1 MSRCRF
7 ILAGAAALVLAACSS
22 SDIAAPSRSLT
33 PTPAERGVVP
43 GSNGNGSNSS
53 GALKALPCN
62 VLSPI
67 NGSAR
72 IGPSGGVLYM
82 GPHRLIVPPG
92 ALTKDTTITGTVSS
106 GSATLGSVPSG
117 VVIEFQP
124 TGLHF
129 KKPAGLIFD
138 ASSCGP
144 VPDAV
149 YLNPLTG
156 GGDPIQAIYSN
167 WWHTI
172 AAPIEHFS
180 IYALD
185 V

>member
-7 ILAGAAALVLAACSS
+7 ILAAAALVLAACSGT
-22 SDIAAPSRSLT
+22 DLTAPTRSMA
-33 PTPAERGVVP
+33 PTSAVRGVVP

-62 VLSPI
+62 VLSPV

-72 IGPSGGVLYM
+72 IGSSGGVLYI
-82 GPHRLIVPPG
+82 GPHRLIVPAG
-92 ALTKDTTITGTVSS
+92 ALTKDTTITGKVYSPS
-106 GSATLGSVPSG
+106 PTLGSADGS

-144 VPDAV
+144 VPSV
-149 YLNPLTG
+149 IYLNPLTG

-180 IYALD
+180 QYMLA